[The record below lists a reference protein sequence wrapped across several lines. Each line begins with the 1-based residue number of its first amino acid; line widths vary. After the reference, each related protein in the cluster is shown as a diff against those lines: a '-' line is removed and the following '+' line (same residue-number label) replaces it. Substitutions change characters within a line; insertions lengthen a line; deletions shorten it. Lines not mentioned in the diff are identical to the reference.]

1 MKRRD
6 FIRTTAAGS
15 VAAGAAGAAA
25 FSAPAIA
32 QDKKTLK
39 MVTPWPKNFP
49 GLGTGAQRLADRIT
63 QASDGR
69 IDVQVFAAGELV
81 PAMESFDA
89 VSGGTADMY
98 HAPDYYWQGKSKG
111 LAFFTTVPYGLTPQE
126 LHAWIHHG
134 GGQELWDELSGQ
146 FNIKPILCGNT
157 GAQMAGWFRQP
168 IESLEDLKGLKFRTP
183 GFGGEVMRQLGVSV
197 VNLPGGEIYTS
208 LQSGAIDAAEWVG
221 PWNDL
226 AFGLHQITKHYYY
239 PGYHEPGPA
248 LACGINRSVWDGL
261 SAQDQ
266 ALIRNACLAENEYTL
281 AEFDANN
288 GDALDKLI
296 NEHGVQLHRFS
307 DEILRELGEASGDV
321 VADAAQESELTKR
334 VYESYIGFRDKMIR
348 WTNIANR
355 GFLNARALEFS
366 YK

>member
-15 VAAGAAGAAA
+15 VAAGAAA
-25 FSAPAIA
+25 FAAPAIA

-63 QASDGR
+63 KGTDGR
-69 IDVQVFAAGELV
+69 ITVKVYSAGELV
-81 PAMESFDA
+81 PALESFDA
-89 VSGGTADMY
+89 VSGGTADLY

-111 LAFFTTVPYGLTPQE
+111 FAFFTTVPYGLTPQE
-126 LHAWIHHG
+126 MHAWIHHG
-134 GGQELWDELSGQ
+134 GGQALWDDLANG

-168 IESLEDLKGLKFRTP
+168 INSLEDLKGLKFRTP
-183 GFGGEVMRQLGVSV
+183 GLGGEVMRQVGVNV
-197 VNLPGGEIYTS
+197 VNIPGGEIFTS
-208 LQSGAIDAAEWVG
+208 LESGAIDAAEWVG

-226 AFGLHQITKHYYY
+226 AFGFHQITKHYYY
-239 PGYHEPGPA
+239 PGYQEPGPA
-248 LACGINRSVWDGL
+248 LTCGFNKNIWESL
-261 SAQDQ
+261 SETDKT
-266 ALIRNACLAENEYTL
+266 IIEHACLAETEYTL

-288 GDALDKLI
+288 GDALNTLM
-296 NEHGVQLHRFS
+296 NEHGVKLHRFS
-307 DEILRELGEASGDV
+307 DDILQALGEASGDV

-334 VYESYIGFRDKMIR
+334 IYQSYMAFRDKMIA
-348 WTNIANR
+348 WTDIANR
-355 GFLNARALEFS
+355 GFLNARALGFS
-366 YK
+366 YGE

>member
-15 VAAGAAGAAA
+15 VAAGAAT

-49 GLGTGAQRLADRIT
+49 GLGTSAQRLAKRIT

-69 IDVQVFAAGELV
+69 LDVKVFAAGELV
-81 PAMESFDA
+81 PALESFDA
-89 VSGGTADMY
+89 VSGGTADLY
-98 HAPDYYWQGKSKG
+98 HAAEYYWQGKSNG
-111 LAFFTTVPYGLTPQE
+111 FAFFTTVPYGFTPQE
-126 LHAWIHHG
+126 MHAWIHYG
-134 GGQELWDELSGQ
+134 GGQELWDELSAQ
-146 FNIKPILCGNT
+146 YNIKPILCGNT

-183 GFGGEVMRQLGVSV
+183 GLGGEVMRQVGANV
-197 VNLPGGEIYTS
+197 VTLPGGEIFTS

-226 AFGLHQITKHYYY
+226 AFGFHQITKHYYY
-239 PGYHEPGPA
+239 PGYQEPNAA
-248 LACGINRSVWDGL
+248 LSCGINRKVWNDL
-261 SAQDQ
+261 SDADHAVIQ
-266 ALIRNACLAENEYTL
+266 AACLAEADYTL

-288 GDALDKLI
+288 GDALDTLI

-307 DEILRELGEASGDV
+307 DDILKSLGEASRDV
-321 VADAAQESELTKR
+321 VADTAQESALTKR
-334 VYESYIGFRDKMIR
+334 IYESYTAFREKMIR
-348 WTNIANR
+348 WTDIANR
-355 GFLNARALEFS
+355 EYLNARALTLS
-366 YK
+366 DG

>member
-15 VAAGAAGAAA
+15 VAAGAAA

-49 GLGTGAQRLADRIT
+49 GLGTSAQRLADRIT
-63 QASDGR
+63 AASGGR
-69 IDVQVFAAGELV
+69 LDVQVYAAGELV
-81 PAMESFDA
+81 PALESFDA

-98 HAPDYYWQGKSKG
+98 HAPDYYWQGKSSG
-111 LAFFTTVPYGLTPQE
+111 FAFFTTVPYGLTPQE
-126 LHAWIHHG
+126 MHAWLHHG

-146 FNIKPILCGNT
+146 YNVKPILCCNT

-168 IESLEDLKGLKFRTP
+168 VESLEDLKGLKFRTP
-183 GFGGEVMRQLGVSV
+183 GLGGEVMRQLGVNV
-197 VNLPGGEIYTS
+197 VTLPGGEIFTS

-226 AFGLHQITKHYYY
+226 AFGFHQIAKHYYY
-239 PGYHEPGPA
+239 PGYQEPGPA
-248 LACGINRSVWDGL
+248 LTCGINRSVWDSL
-261 SAQDQ
+261 SDSDQ
-266 ALIRNACLAENEYTL
+266 ALIDAACLAEANYSL

-288 GDALDKLI
+288 GDALDTLI
-296 NEHGVQLHRFS
+296 NEHGVQLHKFT
-307 DEILRELGEASGDV
+307 DEILKAFGEAAGDV
-321 VADAAQESELTKR
+321 VADTANESELTKR
-334 VYESYIGFRDKMIR
+334 IYESYMHFRRKMIR
-348 WTNIANR
+348 WSNIANR
-355 GFLNARALEFS
+355 GFLNARALNFQ
-366 YK
+366 YDQ